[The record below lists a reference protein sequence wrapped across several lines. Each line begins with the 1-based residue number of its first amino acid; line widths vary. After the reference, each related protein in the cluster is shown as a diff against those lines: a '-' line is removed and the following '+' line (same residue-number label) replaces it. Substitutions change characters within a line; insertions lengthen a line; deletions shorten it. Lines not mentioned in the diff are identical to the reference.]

1 MVKFSVY
8 FLILTFFLSVSIV
21 QSEQLQQ
28 PKISPLQ
35 TVIDVLEIETW
46 ARTFWNLAYGH
57 GDIESKPKS
66 PKEVIED
73 IDVWLKNKP
82 EKDER
87 KGQIAEYQLVVKHI
101 DNLVK
106 LFQEFKLVG
115 TQLGEFVYLKGTIP
129 VRFALK
135 DNSLTLIITGVAS
148 KYTYNTLRTTAKSRA
163 AKIIESMILP
173 SLKDIHEFF
182 SSSDIK
188 YFGMVVVYG
197 SKDFSKKSRVLNLEA
212 EVVSLVVASDKC
224 KQFIEGRITQEELV
238 DGADVYLCDRDMVT
252 GIKKVKV
259 SLE

>member
-1 MVKFSVY
+1 MIKFTVY
-8 FLILTFFLSVSIV
+8 LLILIFFLSVSIA

-28 PKISPLQ
+28 PKISQLQ
-35 TVIDVLEIETW
+35 TVIDVLEIETS
-46 ARTFWNLAYGH
+46 ARTIWELAYGY
-57 GDIESKPKS
+57 GDIENKPKS

-82 EKDER
+82 DKDEQ
-87 KGQIAEYQLVVKHI
+87 KGQIAEYQLVVKHR
-101 DNLVK
+101 DNLVR

-115 TQLGEFVYLKGTIP
+115 TQLGEFVYLRGTIP

-135 DNSLTLIITGVAS
+135 DNSLTLLITGVAS
-148 KYTYNTLRTTAKSRA
+148 EYTYNTLRTTAKSRA

-173 SLKDIHEFF
+173 SLKNIHEFF

-188 YFGMVVVYG
+188 YFGMVVVYS
-197 SKDFSKKSRVLNLEA
+197 SKDFSKKSRVLKLKA
-212 EVVSLVVASDKC
+212 EVVSLVIASDKC
-224 KQFIEGRITQEELV
+224 KQFVEGKITQEDLV
-238 DGADVYLCDRDMVT
+238 DSADVYLFDRDMVT